1 MSTSLRLVLTG
12 ILFTCALP
20 SVLAQTRIPWLENLQ
35 QAQQIAHQEQRLL
48 LIHFYSD
55 TCPPCRRLEQVV
67 FPNPE
72 VHRAMAM
79 NYIPVKINGDRA
91 RDTAMR
97 FQVTSWPTDVI
108 ADAQGRVLYKTVS
121 PQDPARYVQLLNA
134 VAADFRAAVAPV
146 AAAGRGAPPTEP
158 AVSHAFAAYNN
169 RSDSGSPPV
178 YPAADARTDSLNSR
192 AGSGQPYAARGT
204 DPYGA
209 QVRGPMDTGSPP
221 SYSAAPAP
229 REQVNPYVGP
239 YAPASSADGSPQASD
254 YDPRSSWSPTP
265 TMGGAAPDVSARQTV
280 AMPADGST
288 PTGPRWQATRFASN
302 PSVPETP
309 AVGGPPNT
317 ASAPQ
322 AMDGFCPVTLLEQ
335 ERWVKGDPRWGAVHR
350 GCTYLFLSQQ
360 HQQRF
365 LSDPDRY
372 SPVLSGF
379 DPAHYVDRGELVSGQ
394 RAHGMWFRGKT
405 YLFADEQSL
414 DRFAQAPEFYAQRA
428 HEIMMAAGR
437 N

>member
-1 MSTSLRLVLTG
+1 MST
-12 ILFTCALP
+12 
-20 SVLAQTRIPWLENLQ
+20 
-35 QAQQIAHQEQRLL
+35 
-48 LIHFYSD
+48 
-55 TCPPCRRLEQVV
+55 
-67 FPNPE
+67 
-72 VHRAMAM
+72 

-108 ADAQGRVLYKTVS
+108 ADAQGRIIYKTIT

-146 AAAGRGAPPTEP
+146 AAAGREAPAAQPT
-158 AVSHAFAAYNN
+158 ANHAFAAYNN

-178 YPAADARTDSLNSR
+178 YPGADSRTDSLNSR
-192 AGSGQPYAARGT
+192 EGSGQPYAVRGT

-209 QVRGPMDTGSPP
+209 QVRGPMDTGSPT
-221 SYSAAPAP
+221 SLSAAPAP
-229 REQVNPYVGP
+229 REQANPYVSSF
-239 YAPASSADGSPQASD
+239 AAASSAGSSPQASD

-265 TMGGAAPDVSARQTV
+265 TINGAASDVSARQTV
-280 AMPADGST
+280 ATPSDGSM
-288 PTGPRWQATRFASN
+288 PVGWQANRFASN
-302 PSVPETP
+302 PNVPETR
-309 AVGGPPNT
+309 AAGGLPHT
-317 ASAPQ
+317 ASAAQ

-379 DPAHYVDRGELVSGQ
+379 DPAHYVDRGELVPGQ

-428 HEIMMAAGR
+428 HEIMLAAGR
-437 N
+437 H

>member
-1 MSTSLRLVLTG
+1 MCISLRLVLTG

-20 SVLAQTRIPWLENLQ
+20 SALAQTRIPWLENLQ

-72 VHRAMAM
+72 VYRAMSM
-79 NYIPVKINGDRA
+79 NYVPVKINGDRA

-97 FQVTSWPTDVI
+97 FQVTGWPTDVI
-108 ADAQGRVLYKTVS
+108 ADAQGRVIYKTVS
-121 PQDPARYVQLLNA
+121 PPDPARYVQLLNA
-134 VAADFRAAVAPV
+134 VAADSRAAAAPV
-146 AAAGRGAPPTEP
+146 AGAGRGTPSAEP
-158 AVSHAFAAYNN
+158 AVNHAFAAYNN

-178 YPAADARTDSLNSR
+178 YPAAEARTDSLDSR
-192 AGSGQPYAARGT
+192 AGRGQPYAVRGT

-209 QVRGPMDTGSPP
+209 QVRGPMDAGSQP
-221 SYSAAPAP
+221 SFAAAPVP
-229 REQVNPYVGP
+229 REQVNPYVSP
-239 YAPASSADGSPQASD
+239 YAPASSPGSSPRASD
-254 YDPRSSWSPTP
+254 YDLRSSWSPAP
-265 TMGGAAPDVSARQTV
+265 PMNDAAPNVSARQSL
-280 AMPADGST
+280 ST
-288 PTGPRWQATRFASN
+288 PTNDVSSISPGWQENCFASN
-302 PSVPETP
+302 PSVSEAP
-309 AVGGPPNT
+309 AASGPPST

-322 AMDGFCPVTLLEQ
+322 AMDGFCPVTLSEQ

-379 DPAHYVDRGELVSGQ
+379 DPAHYVDRGELVPGQ